1 VKSLSQQDYYETLE
15 ITSNASPQDVE
26 RAYHLA
32 RSTYAEGS
40 LAGHSVFDDGD
51 LELIRD
57 RIEIA
62 FRTLSDAKARRRYD
76 AELAKRQTKVAP
88 TTTDSDPAALAA
100 SVAPPSAAPPSPEPP
115 EAMAFVDVDELADD
129 EGDFDGPRLR
139 RSRLHYGIELEEI
152 QRVTKVNPAY
162 LQFLEE
168 ERFEDLPAAVYV
180 RGFVMGYAG
189 CIGLDPKLVADS
201 YMQRYEAVQG
211 PPKKI
216 LFSRG

>member
-15 ITSNASPQDVE
+15 IAPSATPQDIE

-32 RSTYAEGS
+32 RSTYVAGS

-51 LELIRD
+51 LEVIRD

-62 FRTLSDAKARRRYD
+62 FRTLSDPKARKSYD
-76 AELAKRQTKVAP
+76 AELVERKKKVVA
-88 TTTDSDPAALAA
+88 TSNSDPAALAV
-100 SVAPPSAAPPSPEPP
+100 SVTPPSSEPM
-115 EAMAFVDVDELADD
+115 EAIPFDVDQLADD
-129 EGDFDGPRLR
+129 EGDFDGARLR
-139 RSRLHYGIELEEI
+139 RARMDHGIELEEI

-162 LQFLEE
+162 LQFIEE
-168 ERFEDLPAAVYV
+168 ERFENLPAAVYV

-189 CIGLDPKLVADS
+189 CLGLDPKRVADS
-201 YMQRYEAVQG
+201 YMQRYEQIQG
-211 PPKKI
+211 TPKRT

>member
-1 VKSLSQQDYYETLE
+1 MKSLSQQDYYETLE
-15 ITSNASPQDVE
+15 ITSSASPQAIE

-40 LAGHSVFDDGD
+40 LAGHSVFDHGD
-51 LELIRD
+51 LEVIRE

-62 FRTLSDAKARRRYD
+62 FRTLSDPKARKRYD
-76 AELAKRQTKVAP
+76 ADLKERKKKVVSTAN
-88 TTTDSDPAALAA
+88 SDPAALAA
-100 SVAPPSAAPPSPEPP
+100 SVTPPSAEPMENIP
-115 EAMAFVDVDELADD
+115 FDVDQLADD
-129 EGDFDGPRLR
+129 EGDFDGARLR
-139 RSRLHYGIELEEI
+139 RARLNHGIELEEI
-152 QRVTKVNPAY
+152 QRVTKVNPTY

-168 ERFEDLPAAVYV
+168 ERFADLPAAVYV

-189 CIGLDPKLVADS
+189 CLGLDPKRVADS

-211 PPKKI
+211 PPKRI